1 MIELTYTGMA
11 KFNDRFYEKDNFLNV
26 LSKEEWMDNYT
37 KTPL

>member
-1 MIELTYTGMA
+1 MA
-11 KFNDRFYEKDNFLNV
+11 KFNDRLYEKDNFLKV